1 MSRSEVY
8 LEPVGPRGGIAP
20 LAVDFPDVPIAV
32 GGRLYLAVGEDGVLL
47 VIMGKDRQDAYHGAR
62 TALRC
67 EPIWMAAVPDG
78 SDPVILETPAR
89 PREGVTLRLFRQSRA
104 PGFTGLADASSTLP
118 WEAVEEVADLPSAE
132 RARVAFSSLSPLPD
146 RSQRAVARI
155 GCALARD
162 QSFGLA
168 RFMSVSEVGL
178 LVMGE
183 EILPPWQR
191 EPSFASLDRAREVRA
206 DRDEAYAPLRADAP
220 RSRALLSAIAAVE
233 QVASG
238 VLCGRIAPWARWGL
252 LHRRL
257 RRAKSTLSAIAV
269 HLPEDVAADGA
280 LANAVFTRA
289 NRDPFMIAALC
300 LSRHSA
306 RALLS
311 GKDPSF
317 RARANLSGIVSDLF
331 PENGPRT
338 FMAVDDSGE
347 TVRLGFLRETSKAR
361 AKARLAETPFTRV
374 ADLGRMLAAL
384 GDHMIFGSPEPI
396 SMHEVRAGLRAMRGP
411 DLSTEVGETWLLP
424 SGNVGE

>member
-1 MSRSEVY
+1 MSRSQVY

-67 EPIWMAAVPDG
+67 EPTWMAAVPDG

-132 RARVAFSSLSPLPD
+132 RARVAFSSLSPLAD
-146 RSQRAVARI
+146 RSQRAVARM

-162 QSFGLA
+162 PTMGLA
-168 RFMSVSEVGL
+168 RFMSVSEAEL

-183 EILPPWQR
+183 EILPPCQG
-191 EPSFASLDRAREVRA
+191 ESSFASLDRAREVRA
-206 DRDEAYAPLRADAP
+206 ERDDVYAPLRADAP

-233 QVASG
+233 QVACG

-252 LHRRL
+252 LYRRL
-257 RRAKSTLSAIAV
+257 RRAGATLSAVAA
-269 HLPEDVAADGA
+269 HLPDEVASDGA
-280 LANAVFTRA
+280 VANACFTRA
-289 NRDPFMIAALC
+289 NKDPSMIAALC

-306 RALLS
+306 EMLLS
-311 GKDPSF
+311 RNDPSF
-317 RARANLSGIVSDLF
+317 AARAELARVVGEIF

-347 TVRLGFLRETSKAR
+347 TVRLGFLRETTKAR
-361 AKARLAETPFTRV
+361 AKARLADTPFARV

-396 SMHEVRAGLRAMRGP
+396 SMHEVRTGLRAMRGP
-411 DLSTEVGETWLLP
+411 DLSAGAGQAWLLP
-424 SGNVGE
+424 